1 MTQWDT
7 LKERKHRRLERAG
20 RVTASRVFD
29 HARAVELLE
38 AVLEKG
44 DRVCI
49 EGNNQKQA
57 DFLAAALAGCD
68 PARISGLHVV
78 MSSVSLPEHIALFE
92 KGIAERLDFCY
103 SARVAARLASLVA
116 NRKISIG
123 AIHTYPELY
132 ARYFTDLTPHVSLIC
147 ADAADAEGN
156 LFTGF
161 NTEDTAV
168 IAEATAFRN
177 GLLIAQ
183 VNEIVERLPRVDIPG
198 DWVDFIVRS
207 PRPYSITPLFTRD
220 PADLN
225 EVKVLMGMMVI
236 KGIYAEYG
244 VQYLNHGIGYNT
256 AAIELLLPT
265 YAEALG
271 LKGKICE
278 HWMLN
283 PHPTLIPAIESGFVK
298 SIYCPGSEVGMEE
311 YIRARPDVFF
321 TGHDGAMRSN
331 RCMAH
336 LAGHYGLDMFIGA
349 TLQIDLRGDSS
360 TATVGRIAG
369 FGGAPN
375 LGCDA
380 RGRRHASP
388 AWIKAG
394 RDGAPA
400 RGRGAARGRKLV
412 VQLVETFQEGGKP
425 TFVEELD
432 AVRLQRDMGQEI
444 PPIMVYGDDVTHI
457 VTEEG
462 IANLLLCRDAKER
475 REAIRGVAGFTPVGM
490 RRSPAA
496 VDNLRDRGVVRRPDD
511 LGIRWRDASTDLL
524 AARSIKEIV
533 DWSKGLYRP
542 PAQFVRW

>member
-7 LKERKHRRLERAG
+7 LKERKRRRLERAG
-20 RVTASRVFD
+20 LIASSKVFD
-29 HARAVELLE
+29 HTRAVALLE

-49 EGNNQKQA
+49 EGDNQKQA
-57 DFLAAALAGCD
+57 DFLARTLAACD
-68 PARISGLHVV
+68 PGRISGLHMV
-78 MSSVSLPEHIALFE
+78 MSSVSLPEHVALFE

-116 NRKISIG
+116 SRSIQIG

-132 ARYFTDLTPHVSLIC
+132 ARYFTDLTPHVSLVC
-147 ADAADAEGN
+147 ADAADAKGN

-183 VNEIVERLPRVDIPG
+183 VNEVVDTLPRVDIPG
-198 DWVDFIVRS
+198 DWVDFVVQS
-207 PRPYSITPLFTRD
+207 PRPYAITPLFTRD

-225 EVKVLMGMMVI
+225 EVKVLMAMMVI

-271 LKGKICE
+271 LKGKICGY
-278 HWMLN
+278 WMLN

-298 SIYCPGSEVGMEE
+298 SVYCPGSEVGMEE

-321 TGHDGAMRSN
+321 TGRDGAMRSN

-336 LAGHYGLDMFIGA
+336 LAGHYALDMFIGA
-349 TLQIDLRGDSS
+349 TLQIDPRGDSS

-375 LGCDA
+375 LGGDA

-394 RDGAPA
+394 RDGAPR
-400 RGRGAARGRKLV
+400 RGGGPARGRKLV
-412 VQLVETFQEGGKP
+412 VQMVETFQEGGKP

-432 AVRLQRDMGQEI
+432 AVRLGKEMGQEI

-462 IANLLLCRDAKER
+462 IANLLLCRDLKER

-511 LGIRWRDASTDLL
+511 LGVRWRDASTDLL

-533 DWSKGLYRP
+533 EWSKGLYTP